1 MTPRKNL
8 ILSLASALTLVGG
21 ASAYASTP
29 ALQGFTGG
37 FVATSG
43 SDQLYGWNFNV
54 VSPINVLDLG
64 VFDDGS
70 DGLAIAHDVGIFR
83 VSDTA
88 LLGSATVPAGV
99 AAGLDGGYR
108 YTGTPAFVLAPG
120 AYVIAMTMPQGNA
133 DLQYILADLGSV
145 VTAPEI
151 QYLTSAFDGS
161 STLAF
166 PNPGFNGAYNEGMF
180 GPNFR
185 FESATVTPDA
195 SSTMGLLAAGVTAL
209 AAFRRRQH

>member
-1 MTPRKNL
+1 MTTTRNS
-8 ILSLASALTLVGG
+8 ILSLASAIALVGG
-21 ASAYASTP
+21 ASAFASTP

-37 FVATSG
+37 APATAG
-43 SDQLYGWNFNV
+43 SDQLYGWNFSV
-54 VSPINVLDLG
+54 LSPISVVDLG
-64 VFDDGS
+64 VFDFGS
-70 DGLAIAHDVGIFR
+70 DGLATAHDVGIFR
-83 VSDTA
+83 ASNGS

-108 YTGTPAFVLAPG
+108 YTATPSFVLAPG
-120 AYVIAMTMPQGNA
+120 DYVIAMTMPFVSSDA
-133 DLQYILADLGSV
+133 QYIFTDSGSV

-161 STLAF
+161 SSLAF
-166 PNPGFNGAYNEGMF
+166 PNPSNNGQYKEGMF

-185 FESATVTPDA
+185 FGPATVTPDA